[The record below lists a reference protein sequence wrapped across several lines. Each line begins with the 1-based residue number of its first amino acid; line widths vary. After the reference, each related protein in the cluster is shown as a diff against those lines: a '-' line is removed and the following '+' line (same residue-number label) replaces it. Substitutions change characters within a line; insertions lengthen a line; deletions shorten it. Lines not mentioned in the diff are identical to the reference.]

1 MIEVMLE
8 ACLSYLNGFYAY
20 CLISWY
26 IYIYMR
32 LSLVEKQKKKKKF
45 VDDLGK
51 WIKLDSVFDLQK
63 NL

>member
-1 MIEVMLE
+1 MFIILE
-8 ACLSYLNGFYAY
+8 WFLCLLFNI
-20 CLISWY
+20 LIY
-26 IYIYMR
+26 IYIYEIVFGR
-32 LSLVEKQKKKKKF
+32 ETKKKKKF